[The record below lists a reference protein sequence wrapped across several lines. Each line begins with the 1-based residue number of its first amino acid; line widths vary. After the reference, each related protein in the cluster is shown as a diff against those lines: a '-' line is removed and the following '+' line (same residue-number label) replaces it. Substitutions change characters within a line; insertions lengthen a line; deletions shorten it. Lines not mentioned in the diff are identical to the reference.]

1 MSEAVKAPRR
11 QPLQLVGVI
20 VATASLLNIAFWLM
34 SSFYVKDKPQVALEL
49 TSIRIAFGTLS
60 VVVSG
65 MSFVAALAP
74 RLIGHGLAGIT
85 AIAALVGGVS
95 ALIGTL
101 PPVLGVTMLVLGLV
115 LPLLVWGSLIESRSA
130 WAFLISILTVLAVVT
145 FFGAPKVR
153 HVLGIGLWHA
163 LIIPGLMTVAV
174 IALSMLRDEYR
185 SKA

>member
-1 MSEAVKAPRR
+1 MSEVVKAPPRR
-11 QPLQLVGVI
+11 HLQTLGVF
-20 VATASLLNIAFWLM
+20 VAVMSLLNVAFWLM

-49 TSIRIAFGTLS
+49 TTIRLAFATLS
-60 VVVSG
+60 IVVSIMG
-65 MSFVAALAP
+65 FVASLAP
-74 RLIGHGLAGIT
+74 RLIGHALAGIA
-85 AIAALVGGVS
+85 AIASLVGGIS

-115 LPLLVWGSLIESRSA
+115 LPFLVWGSLIESRSA
-130 WAFLISILTVLAVVT
+130 WAFLISILSVLAIVT

-185 SKA
+185 AKA